1 MPALLPSYRPDKPY
15 IRLLDYWQITCYGA
29 KPDMFTLLVN
39 GIPAIKLGKKS
50 EFPPR
55 RGKES
60 WLIIDVYGNTVAS
73 YSPA

>member
-1 MPALLPSYRPDKPY
+1 
-15 IRLLDYWQITCYGA
+15 
-29 KPDMFTLLVN
+29 MFTLLVN

-60 WLIIDVYGNTVAS
+60 WLIIDMHGKKIAS